1 MIWMRFGESSEPL
14 DTDQCKSMESQ
25 KNLQKSMEFPEKL
38 AENDQ
43 KHIHIIKIKKSHQL
57 SYSIE
62 ISHICPRSNPTLAT
76 VAIQNSPAAFRF
88 AGDALR
94 GIPLWRGWQRNWTRW
109 IWSLWPRT
117 WRCHGGKNGGWWGM
131 ARGSHLP
138 LNQLGRICPKPSGSK
153 LF

>member
-1 MIWMRFGESSEPL
+1 MRFGESSEPL

-62 ISHICPRSNPTLAT
+62 NLSYLSQVQSHP
-76 VAIQNSPAAFRF
+76 
-88 AGDALR
+88 GDCGHPEFSCSLSLR
-94 GIPLWRGWQRNWTRW
+94 
-109 IWSLWPRT
+109 
-117 WRCHGGKNGGWWGM
+117 WGR
-131 ARGSHLP
+131 A
-138 LNQLGRICPKPSGSK
+138 
-153 LF
+153 